1 MIRREKFLFKGAE
14 SLPEYWKVYFS
25 LSKIG
30 KEYEILWN
38 DEDILGKGETL
49 IMSNTEYEWKTN
61 LRFLNQIKEGDKIL
75 SLGYGIGLIVPEVKK
90 RGGILTVIEKDQ
102 EVINLEK
109 NLDPD
114 LEIIMGDINQ
124 MDFKIFGDRKFD
136 LIFSDITE
144 INQRVN
150 DLERLFTEK
159 GKLIYW
165 NHL

>member
-1 MIRREKFLFKGAE
+1 MIRREKFLFQGFK
-14 SLPEYWKVYFS
+14 SLPEYWRVYFS

-30 KEYEILWN
+30 KEYEILWDDN
-38 DEDILGKGETL
+38 DVSGKGETL
-49 IMSNTEYEWKTN
+49 IMSNTEYEWETN
-61 LRFLNQIKEGDKIL
+61 LNFLNQIEKGDKIL
-75 SLGYGIGLIVPEVKK
+75 SLGYGIGMIVPEVKK
-90 RGGILTVIEKDQ
+90 KGGILTVVEKNQ
-102 EVINLEK
+102 EVIDLEK
-109 NLDPD
+109 NLDSD

>member
-1 MIRREKFLFKGAE
+1 MIRREKFLFKGNNL
-14 SLPEYWKVYFS
+14 LPNYWQVYFS

-30 KEYEILWN
+30 KEYEILWD
-38 DEDILGKGETL
+38 DEDKNNKGETL
-49 IMSNTEYEWKTN
+49 IMSNTEYEWETN
-61 LRFLNQIKEGDKIL
+61 LKFLDQIKEGNKIL

-90 RGGILTVIEKDQ
+90 RGGILTIVEKNQKVID
-102 EVINLEK
+102 LEN

-124 MDFKIFGDRKFD
+124 MRFEIFGDRKFD

-144 INQRVN
+144 INQRMN
-150 DLERLFTEK
+150 DLEKLLTER